1 MFGWISTVKTVKV
14 LSYLKMNDN
23 DTVTNVRFQHD
34 HKLRI
39 GSSSSEIPLQA
50 VIRFCFVQ

>member
-34 HKLRI
+34 RKLRI
-39 GSSSSEIPLQA
+39 GGSSSEILLQA